1 MENISIDQRGQERVI
16 TQPSRN
22 GINWGY
28 QFQQYGVAC
37 AVAVPLFMLFSVYL
51 YNRRGFYDLY
61 IMNKVFAGEAAVLLG
76 IVLLIGPL
84 SRFFSFPDR
93 YVQYRKELGIVA
105 FFFAIAHGI
114 SSYYFLPNRFPVDIF
129 YGALWWPFVFG
140 LAGIIFL
147 IGIFIIG
154 NNFVMRKMDPRVWWP
169 LQYWGVRIVFALTA
183 LHVFVMKWSGWISWY
198 QKGGAKELVHPEW
211 PGAGLLVGWFMV
223 FVIFVRIAELGGQK
237 LGKTAWYVSVIVLPI
252 IYIATFWWG
261 GQFVR

>member
-1 MENISIDQRGQERVI
+1 MDNHSISQQTATTEHNHR
-16 TQPSRN
+16 
-22 GINWGY
+22 GINWAY

-37 AVAVPLFMLFSVYL
+37 AIAVPIFALLSIYL

-84 SRFFSFPDR
+84 SRFFSFPDH
-93 YVQYRKELGIVA
+93 YIQYRKEIGIVA
-105 FFFAIAHGI
+105 FFFALAHGT

-140 LAGIIFL
+140 LLGIIFL
-147 IGIFIIG
+147 TGIFIIG
-154 NNFVMRKMDPRVWWP
+154 NDFVMRKMDPRVWWP

-183 LHVFVMKWSGWISWY
+183 LHVFVMKWSGWILWY

-211 PGAGLLVGWFMV
+211 PGAGILVGWFIA
-223 FVIFVRIAELGGQK
+223 FVILVRIAELGGQK
-237 LGKTAWYVSVIVLPI
+237 FGKVVWYFSVIALPI
-252 IYIATFWWG
+252 VYIMTFWWG
-261 GQFVR
+261 GQLIR